1 MAGQPANPDLPGILV
16 VDPSKVTLVAARK
29 LLEPH
34 FSVYLAEDVEGAFE
48 LVSSI
53 PEISAVFTEQHM
65 PGQTPNALL
74 ARIRQ
79 SDEERIA
86 DLPAIIITSGERK
99 EAERREAMDAGA
111 TDFIIKPFDPVD
123 LVTRARAWAS
133 TSQNA
138 AQMRQHNSVLRKL
151 VMLDSE
157 TRAGNR
163 DYLLQEIVKDRSFT
177 ARHGGNH
184 SMLYIIIDNHE
195 RIVLEQGR
203 MAAREA
209 IVLVAE
215 AIRSKCRREDTFAR
229 VGEGEF
235 ALSLLHTGH
244 IGARV
249 LAERIRQAI
258 SLKLFKP
265 RGMPIA
271 LTVSTGV
278 SMCPVNVDMSAEQVL
293 EAAQKAARQAVRSG
307 GNQTYV
313 AADITARP
321 QSPKISKATTAGDDR
336 QGRSCQFLK
345 NLDVPAALS
354 SPGEFIEELLPIL
367 QELGEAERLNLIDR
381 LLVMAESP
389 PDV

>member
-1 MAGQPANPDLPGILV
+1 MAGLPANPELPGILV

-34 FSVYLAEDVEGAFE
+34 FSVYLAEEVGAAFE
-48 LVSSI
+48 LISSI
-53 PEISAVFTEQHM
+53 PEISAIFTEQHM
-65 PGQTPNALL
+65 PGQPVNALL
-74 ARIRQ
+74 DRVRQ
-79 SDEERIA
+79 SSDERIA
-86 DLPAIIITSGERK
+86 DLPVIIITSGERK
-99 EAERREAMDAGA
+99 ESERRVAMDAGA
-111 TDFIIKPFDPVD
+111 TDFIIKPFDSVD

-138 AQMRQHNSVLRKL
+138 AQMRLHNTALRTL
-151 VMLDSE
+151 VMVDTE

-177 ARHGGNH
+177 ARHGGSH
-184 SMLYIIIDNHE
+184 SMLYLVVDNHD
-195 RIVLEQGR
+195 RIIREQGR
-203 MAAREA
+203 VAAREA
-209 IVLVAE
+209 IALVAD

-278 SMCPVNVDMSAEQVL
+278 SMCPVDIDMTAEQVL

-321 QSPKISKATTAGDDR
+321 QKPRPVPAGEPGPND
-336 QGRSCQFLK
+336 GKSNHFLK
-345 NLDVPAALS
+345 DLDTRAALA
-354 SPGEFIEELLPIL
+354 SPGDFIEELLVIL
-367 QELGEAERLNLIDR
+367 QELGESDRLNLIDR

-389 PDV
+389 PEA